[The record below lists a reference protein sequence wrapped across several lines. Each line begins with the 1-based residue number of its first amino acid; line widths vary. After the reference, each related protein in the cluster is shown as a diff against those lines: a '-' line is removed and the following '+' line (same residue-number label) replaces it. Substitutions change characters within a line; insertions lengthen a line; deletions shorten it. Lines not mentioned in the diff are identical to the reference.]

1 MLTVTRKEQL
11 LDAFRTAGL
20 RGLTAREMEVLVG
33 AFWKLR
39 LRELRDDGCVFLEH
53 RARFGRPG
61 TFRWVLVLEPA
72 VDQAHDGVE
81 DRLLEPPVP
90 PPGNAIHG
98 DA

>member
-1 MLTVTRKEQL
+1 MLTMTRKQQL

-20 RGLTAREMEVLVG
+20 RGLTGREMETVVG

-61 TFRWVLVLEPA
+61 TFRWVLVREPA
-72 VDQAHDGVE
+72 AAGPGDDVD
-81 DRLLEPPVP
+81 DRLLDPPP
-90 PPGNAIHG
+90 APPGNAIHG
-98 DA
+98 EI